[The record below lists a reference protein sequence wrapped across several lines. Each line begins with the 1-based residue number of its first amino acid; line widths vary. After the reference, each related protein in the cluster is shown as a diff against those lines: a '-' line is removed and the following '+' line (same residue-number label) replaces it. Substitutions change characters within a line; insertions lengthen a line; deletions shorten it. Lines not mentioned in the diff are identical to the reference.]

1 MNYYLA
7 KDIKE
12 KHKHNAGSKAR
23 LDIEKTM
30 ERLGFLPAGLHHTT
44 ITSNRVLH
52 YMRTRANVARMAA
65 TIGKGDTLV
74 LQYPTRF
81 YRLVC
86 RIAHLLGA
94 HIVTFVH
101 DLQCFRHKIFIAKEE
116 IRRLNMS
123 DDLIVCNNVVRRW
136 LRDNG
141 FVGYNKKGMI
151 ETLQVFDF
159 FSEAK
164 SPERKQTWP
173 MHKIV
178 YAGQLARMKNSF
190 LYDFGEYIKGYSVNV
205 YGKGF
210 DSKNAKNPEKFD
222 VRGFMF
228 TDELIGRAEGD
239 FGLVWDGNSVDSC
252 SGNFGEYLRINTPHK
267 ISLYIRCGLP
277 LLIWRKAAMAG
288 FVEENGIGICID
300 SLRDISG
307 IYERLTKDEY
317 DRMCDNVS
325 EVSRRISEG
334 YYFSNAVSR
343 LLLQE
348 DNNN

>member
-116 IRRLNMS
+116 IRRRYIS
-123 DDLIVCNNVVRRW
+123 DGLIVCNKVLRMW
-136 LRDNG
+136 LRGNG
-141 FVGYNKKGMI
+141 FLCYK
-151 ETLQVFDF
+151 
-159 FSEAK
+159 
-164 SPERKQTWP
+164 
-173 MHKIV
+173 
-178 YAGQLARMKNSF
+178 
-190 LYDFGEYIKGYSVNV
+190 
-205 YGKGF
+205 
-210 DSKNAKNPEKFD
+210 
-222 VRGFMF
+222 
-228 TDELIGRAEGD
+228 
-239 FGLVWDGNSVDSC
+239 
-252 SGNFGEYLRINTPHK
+252 
-267 ISLYIRCGLP
+267 
-277 LLIWRKAAMAG
+277 
-288 FVEENGIGICID
+288 
-300 SLRDISG
+300 
-307 IYERLTKDEY
+307 
-317 DRMCDNVS
+317 
-325 EVSRRISEG
+325 
-334 YYFSNAVSR
+334 
-343 LLLQE
+343 
-348 DNNN
+348 